1 MANWLGTPVIAEGVE
16 TPEQAEYL
24 KSIGCIYIQGFL
36 FSKPVPEN
44 EYVNMLRNL
53 KSDVLAPG
61 MKLIDK
67 LDAEKFWSPES
78 FETLVFNNFVG
89 GAAVISFKDDEIE
102 TLRVNERYL

>member
-1 MANWLGTPVIAEGVE
+1 
-16 TPEQAEYL
+16 
-24 KSIGCIYIQGFL
+24 
-36 FSKPVPEN
+36 
-44 EYVNMLRNL
+44 MLRNI

-89 GAAVISFKDDEIE
+89 GAAVIHS
-102 TLRVNERYL
+102 R